1 MNTQNLSEDIQTKS
15 GFFSGKGGRRL
26 IIILCCIASIA
37 VFAVSLWLY
46 PSPQTLP
53 APVATEPIGWTEQ
66 DAVAK
71 AALVES
77 VATRSTQPLSAQD
90 VKVKQNILQAINRK

>member
-15 GFFSGKGGRRL
+15 RFFSGKGGRKL
-26 IIILCCIASIA
+26 VIILCCIASIA

-46 PSPQTLP
+46 LSPKTLP
-53 APVATEPIGWTEQ
+53 APVVVEPIGWTAQ

-71 AALVES
+71 AALVDS